1 MAALPPVHMVYDA
14 MILAGVN
21 DADDFHGQTSAE
33 RLSKDLFDNDSM
45 ACMDKTY
52 EDLEQDFKSL
62 SSLTIAQ
69 GQIRLEPR
77 VKKRIKAFIQ
87 WTRDEV
93 RLGRDASLTPFPVA
107 TTATLIRRYNT
118 HIKFIR
124 KSITLSDAAKPIPF
138 TKDIKWTDWVPS
150 FLNYLR
156 TIPGRD
162 GHPIKYICREHDA
175 SDPTPNLDFLDNYVL
190 MAPNNGAINT

>member
-1 MAALPPVHMVYDA
+1 MAALPPVHTVYDA

-33 RLSKDLFDNDSM
+33 RLSEDLFDNDFM

-77 VKKRIKAFIQ
+77 V
-87 WTRDEV
+87 
-93 RLGRDASLTPFPVA
+93 
-107 TTATLIRRYNT
+107 
-118 HIKFIR
+118 
-124 KSITLSDAAKPIPF
+124 
-138 TKDIKWTDWVPS
+138 
-150 FLNYLR
+150 
-156 TIPGRD
+156 
-162 GHPIKYICREHDA
+162 
-175 SDPTPNLDFLDNYVL
+175 
-190 MAPNNGAINT
+190 